1 MALLQ
6 GSTPPAR
13 NATIRGDLAS
23 NATKVPPSPWESREV
38 QRGHVFAGLGA
49 HQLSWHATRDCTYLG
64 RAAQAVRGCVSVAQD
79 DHLGVGRIW
88 RLAGYARG
96 LLLLLVV
103 LGGRGDRVP
112 PVIRRVIATLRVGFG
127 SVVGL
132 GGARGAREHRGGRSR
147 EA

>member
-1 MALLQ
+1 MWSHVLGFHCGGVAVVPLRRRGGGDQ
-6 GSTPPAR
+6 GH
-13 NATIRGDLAS
+13 GWL
-23 NATKVPPSPWESREV
+23 PSWAP
-38 QRGHVFAGLGA
+38 HL
-49 HQLSWHATRDCTYLG
+49 LG

-79 DHLGVGRIW
+79 DQFGVGRVR
-88 RLAGYARG
+88 RLADYARG

-112 PVIRRVIATLRVGFG
+112 RVFRRVIATLRVGFG